1 LAEFRA
7 VALVVFPLTKPK
19 EKLRP
24 PSLASADTAQAPK
37 NIIMKITD
45 ATTTMKVIGT
55 GNRRDVNLFTS
66 QAPVGCLFGYF
77 LDIVIDCF

>member
-1 LAEFRA
+1 
-7 VALVVFPLTKPK
+7 
-19 EKLRP
+19 
-24 PSLASADTAQAPK
+24 
-37 NIIMKITD
+37 MKITD